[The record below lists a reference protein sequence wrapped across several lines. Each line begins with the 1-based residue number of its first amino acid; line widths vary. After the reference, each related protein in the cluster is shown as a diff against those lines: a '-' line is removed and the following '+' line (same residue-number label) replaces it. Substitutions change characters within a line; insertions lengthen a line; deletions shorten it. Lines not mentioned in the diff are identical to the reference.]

1 MAHTLIKKKQ
11 TVTCNKCGKLTPYI
25 VKKEKLHGEY
35 ERIFA
40 ECDKCEHKETIY
52 FTNRRLRK
60 LLTKQSKETNQ
71 AKKLLLKDKI
81 EKEMAML
88 KARFE
93 G

>member
-11 TVTCNKCGKLTPYI
+11 TVQCNHCNKVVPYI
-25 VKKEKLHGEY
+25 VKKAKMFGEY
-35 ERIFA
+35 ERLYA
-40 ECDKCEHKETIY
+40 ECNACSYQKTVY
-52 FTNRRLRK
+52 YTNKRLRK
-60 LLTKQSKETNQ
+60 LLSKQDKETNH